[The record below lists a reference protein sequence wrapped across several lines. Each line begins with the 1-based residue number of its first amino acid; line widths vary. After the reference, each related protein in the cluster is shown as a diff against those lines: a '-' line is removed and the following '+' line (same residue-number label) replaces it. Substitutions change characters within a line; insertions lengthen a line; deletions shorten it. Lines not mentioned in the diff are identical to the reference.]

1 MRQNSLA
8 TDSMA
13 LLVAPLSLHLL
24 FQKLD
29 IRDNPDL
36 TMPPKP
42 VQQVKGSGAEWYN
55 IDFDPEILK
64 KGAVVSSAQVIKGQ
78 RLLLHVTTWSLCVC
92 VCLFLPSGA
101 YTRQK
106 VRFRVF
112 LKFFKMR
119 LVFSLLKCGSGVSF
133 KLNRV

>member
-1 MRQNSLA
+1 MCSNS
-8 TDSMA
+8 S
-13 LLVAPLSLHLL
+13 
-24 FQKLD
+24 QKLD

-78 RLLLHVTTWSLCVC
+78 WVWPILCCILIPAFIFVAG
-92 VCLFLPSGA
+92 S

-106 VRFRVF
+106 VRYN
-112 LKFFKMR
+112 MYM
-119 LVFSLLKCGSGVSF
+119 
-133 KLNRV
+133 